1 MLASSLGSAS
11 RWWRNMQLP
20 FGHFCERKLL
30 RKEEIY
36 STASTTADWE
46 LQKKTS
52 SIKPKQNVKRP
63 KLIQNWLRKE
73 VIVSALV
80 LMSDEFCTH
89 TTTCTTHGWWL
100 VRTRPR
106 DVPSPRQCA
115 QLGSNS
121 MDLTERKIATRLLH
135 QSRQWWR
142 WIFFA
147 QRTYEL
153 RQPTSLQSHPSTIT
167 ILYRVVDSSGT
178 RIAQRRQQIWSK
190 APPHSLIRDKY
201 NVYIYLI
208 FCFLR
213 FKFDGRI
220 MHSPTANTQKKKKQI
235 SRSMA
240 KSSFWMEN
248 ISRSDEIFFDGIR
261 SRYPTLRSDWRWK
274 IEWKI
279 WLPVDKR
286 HH

>member
-36 STASTTADWE
+36 STASTFADWE
-46 LQKKTS
+46 LQKKIEQHKAETL
-52 SIKPKQNVKRP
+52 QNVKRP

-135 QSRQWWR
+135 QSRQWWQ
-142 WIFFA
+142 WIFFRPKDLWTA
-147 QRTYEL
+147 
-153 RQPTSLQSHPSTIT
+153 PTNI
-167 ILYRVVDSSGT
+167 V
-178 RIAQRRQQIWSK
+178 
-190 APPHSLIRDKY
+190 
-201 NVYIYLI
+201 
-208 FCFLR
+208 
-213 FKFDGRI
+213 
-220 MHSPTANTQKKKKQI
+220 
-235 SRSMA
+235 A
-240 KSSFWMEN
+240 KSPIN
-248 ISRSDEIFFDGIR
+248 N
-261 SRYPTLRSDWRWK
+261 
-274 IEWKI
+274 
-279 WLPVDKR
+279 
-286 HH
+286 HHSI